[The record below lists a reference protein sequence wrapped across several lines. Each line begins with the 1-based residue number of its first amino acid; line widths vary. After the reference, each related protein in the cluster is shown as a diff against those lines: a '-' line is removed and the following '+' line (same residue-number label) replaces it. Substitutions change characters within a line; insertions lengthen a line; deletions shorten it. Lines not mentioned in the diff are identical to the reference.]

1 MKIQNQ
7 ATQVLE
13 RTSSYLKSGL
23 LKNKPAW
30 FDVVANHPP
39 ATDLTRVPKTIKNS
53 SYNDPILKML
63 NTKTRLTDKELA
75 NKNNS
80 IHRVPKLK
88 FVEDE
93 LRDLFYKKHPW
104 EFSRPKVLI
113 ENEGNDNTKC
123 DWSHMIQLN
132 KPLDGESVVQRTM
145 WLLKNTKKDLF
156 ESYDQA
162 RFEFYRLRME
172 EEMQSAVSKEESQMF
187 GSIYSKTNLELG
199 IEQEQVYIDD
209 WAQLASERTKVKR
222 ANASSRKSDTTQE
235 TEKSVFEQDLTIQE
249 EESEQKS

>member
-23 LKNKPAW
+23 LRNKPAW

-39 ATDLTRVPKTIKNS
+39 ATDLTRIPKTIKNS
-53 SYNDPILKML
+53 SYNDPILKVL
-63 NTKTRLTDKELA
+63 DGKTRLTDKQLA

-113 ENEGNDNTKC
+113 ESDGNDNTKC
-123 DWSHMIQLN
+123 NWSHMIQLN

-145 WLLKNTKKDLF
+145 WLLNNTGKDLF

-162 RFEFYRLRME
+162 RFEFYKLRME

-187 GSIYSKTNLELG
+187 GGIYSETNLELG

-209 WAQLASERTKVKR
+209 WAHLASERTKVKR
-222 ANASSRKSDTTQE
+222 ANASSRKSDSTQE
-235 TEKSVFEQDLTIQE
+235 AEKSVFESDLTV
-249 EESEQKS
+249 ESEVSEEKP